1 MYYKQNSCSI
11 MCETIE
17 NPRKRYVYGEFLCR
31 EITCGGIKSKTQLLF
46 VGLFQYDKRHQ
57 CFFVEIIFK
66 LRIDIH
72 CLRIHLGNDPAV
84 FQQFVDSD
92 EVLIVVDVLLLGK
105 IAAVADVD
113 YLLHRSS
120 PL

>member
-1 MYYKQNSCSI
+1 MRRPVTVLVKA
-11 MCETIE
+11 
-17 NPRKRYVYGEFLCR
+17 R
-31 EITCGGIKSKTQLLF
+31 LLF
-46 VGLFQYDKRHQ
+46 VWLFQYDKGHQ
-57 CFFVEIIFK
+57 CFFMEIIFK
-66 LRIDIH
+66 LWVNIY
-72 CLRIHLGNDPAV
+72 CLYIHLGNDPAV